1 MMEKRHVP
9 FIGHAFLLE
18 AIFNAIDGHWPDTGL
33 STVYRFY
40 RPFFEISPKTFFYR
54 S

>member
-1 MMEKRHVP
+1 M
-9 FIGHAFLLE
+9 FLLWGHAFLLE